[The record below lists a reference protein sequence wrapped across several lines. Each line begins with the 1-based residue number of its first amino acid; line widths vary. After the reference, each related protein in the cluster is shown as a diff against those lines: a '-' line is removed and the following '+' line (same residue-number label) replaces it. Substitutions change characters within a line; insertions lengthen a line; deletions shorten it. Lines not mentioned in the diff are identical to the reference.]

1 MSQYFK
7 NNISLTGKI
16 FSIPLFIVF
25 LYQTIMLTGCSSSNG
40 TKYENESNSEK
51 AEIISAAKI
60 EQENE
65 MYSTKSDS
73 VYLYSLEYP
82 ITGLKNIS
90 KCNIFALNCLYKA
103 GYECPGKYTLTH
115 DLMDIDKYNDIFPV
129 IEITSP
135 ENISVG
141 DLVVWDGHVII
152 FESLVLIKDDY
163 YAKGIWGGSK
173 KEDDGKNIK
182 NNVAYGK
189 YKLEGN
195 YIVRRPRKK

>member
-1 MSQYFK
+1 MKEYLKKYMSL
-7 NNISLTGKI
+7 IWRTL
-16 FSIPLFIVF
+16 SIPLLIIF
-25 LYQTIMLTGCSSSNG
+25 LNLTLIMSGCSSSNG
-40 TKYENESNSEK
+40 TKYENESNPEK

-73 VYLYSLEYP
+73 VYLYWLEYP

-90 KCNIFALNCLYKA
+90 KCNIFALNCLFKA

-115 DLMDIDKYNDIFPV
+115 DLMDIDKYNDVFPV
-129 IEITSP
+129 IEISSP